1 MHCDGQC
8 AWLKR
13 RWRLVTWN
21 LKQIGSCVQGRE
33 CDEDGYHHTI
43 DGPFVVVGML
53 KVRVVH
59 ST

>member
-1 MHCDGQC
+1 MHCDGQF

-21 LKQIGSCVQGRE
+21 LKQIGSCLQGRE